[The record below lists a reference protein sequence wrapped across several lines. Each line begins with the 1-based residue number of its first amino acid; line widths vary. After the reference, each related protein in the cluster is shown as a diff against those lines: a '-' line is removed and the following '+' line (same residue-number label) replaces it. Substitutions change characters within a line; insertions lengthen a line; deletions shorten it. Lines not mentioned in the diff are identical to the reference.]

1 MYVCLYFNYYNLSLT
16 LFRFYCISPTYII
29 QGKLMGICFHK
40 LGALRKGLFFIMVTM
55 LMGSDFIQI
64 NVMKVKEHKIMELW

>member
-1 MYVCLYFNYYNLSLT
+1 MLSLA
-16 LFRFYCISPTYII
+16 
-29 QGKLMGICFHK
+29 QGPE
-40 LGALRKGLFFIMVTM
+40 KGLFFIEVTM

>member
-1 MYVCLYFNYYNLSLT
+1 MLS
-16 LFRFYCISPTYII
+16 FAR
-29 QGKLMGICFHK
+29 
-40 LGALRKGLFFIMVTM
+40 ALRKGLFFFIKVTM